1 MSNLNAASVAN
12 PADPSPRRRLPFS
25 AMLVAN
31 TVSWVGNQ
39 IAALAIPWF
48 VLVVTGSAAKTGI
61 AAFCELVGYVVGGLV
76 GGPIVDR
83 FGFKHSSVVGELGAA
98 ISIGAIPLLYD
109 TVGLHFWQLLVLTFI
124 TASFDIFAGNG
135 QMGLVP
141 DLSELAGISLERGN
155 SLVTGIQRL
164 AQLIGP
170 IVAGVLIAAL
180 SAGNVLWF
188 DAFSYLFSSVLIGAL
203 VVDRVRDRHEQE
215 NENGDAEQE
224 EQAGGFVTQM
234 AEGWNF
240 LRSVHVLLVLTTIV
254 FFMGFFDS
262 PFFGVVMPVYAK
274 DVLNSSVDLGIMAS
288 SLGAGSLLGVLAYG
302 AWGERISRAPLLY
315 AGIAVLPVMF
325 WVLGF
330 EPSLLVF
337 SVVLAA
343 SGFVFGPLNP
353 LAMTVVHE
361 HVPPELYGRVFGLIG
376 SVTMVSAPIGVLAVG
391 FAIQHFG
398 LTRAIFAMAALY
410 SIVCLVTLVQPSLR
424 EMESPRSVVEAGG
437 PRSSTDSTEPQP
449 IGATPSAATRADS
462 ANPAKGEHFNV
473 S

>member
-1 MSNLNAASVAN
+1 MSNLSAETTVSK
-12 PADPSPRRRLPFS
+12 RRLPFS

-39 IAALAIPWF
+39 ITALAIPWF
-48 VLVVTGSAAKTGI
+48 VLVITGSAAKTGI
-61 AAFCELVGYVVGGLV
+61 AAFFELVGYVVGGLI

-83 FGFKHSSVVGELGAA
+83 IGFKHSSIVGDFGAA
-98 ISIGAIPLLYD
+98 ITIGAIPLLYD

-124 TASFDIFAGNG
+124 TACFDIFAGNG

-155 SLVTGIQRL
+155 SLVQGIQRL
-164 AQLIGP
+164 ANLIGP

-180 SAGNVLWF
+180 SAGNVLWI
-188 DAFSYLFSSVLIGAL
+188 DAFSYTFSSILIGLL
-203 VVDRVRDRHEQE
+203 VVDRVRDRQEQE
-215 NENGDAEQE
+215 KEESGPEAEE
-224 EQAGGFVTQM
+224 AAGGFVTQM
-234 AEGWNF
+234 AEGWQF
-240 LRSVHVLLVLTTIV
+240 LRSVHVLFVLTTIV

-262 PFFGVVMPVYAK
+262 PFFGVVLPVYAK

-302 AWGERISRAPLLY
+302 AWGNRVRRAPLLY
-315 AGIAVLPVMF
+315 AGIAMLPVPF

-330 EPSLLVF
+330 KPSLIIF

-343 SGFVFGPLNP
+343 TGFIFGPLNP

-361 HVPPELYGRVFGLIG
+361 RVPPELYGRVFGLIG

-391 FAIQHFG
+391 FAIQHAG
-398 LTRAIFAMAALY
+398 LTGTIFVLAALY
-410 SIVCLVTLVQPSLR
+410 SLVCLVTLVQPSLR
-424 EMESPRSVVEAGG
+424 EMEAPPVVVEIAT
-437 PRSSTDSTEPQP
+437 PRVDENGLEHEP
-449 IGATPSAATRADS
+449 IGATARAAIQAKS
-462 ANPAKGEHFNV
+462 AKGEHFNV